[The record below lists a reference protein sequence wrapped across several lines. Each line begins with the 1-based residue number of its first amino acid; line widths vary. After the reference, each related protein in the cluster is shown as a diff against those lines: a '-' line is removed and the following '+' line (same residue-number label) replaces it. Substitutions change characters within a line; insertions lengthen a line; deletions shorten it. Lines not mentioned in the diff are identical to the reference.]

1 MRALTVLS
9 ALLVAS
15 SVTAAPIVL
24 PAAVDAAGNAILAIP
39 VVSLNANGT
48 VNSGGGGGG
57 GSTSV
62 TATAAA
68 PTYVEGSA
76 TNPLSTDLN
85 ASLRVLSKTFDG
97 SGTGITSTPLNGKQ
111 RLDVSLGA
119 GAVPGNATP
128 GYTDVIG
135 GTDGTLARQL
145 LTDTGGRLIVNINGA
160 MASKTQDG
168 AGTAITSTTFA
179 GGKQRLDVTLAA
191 AVAPGS
197 ASPAFM
203 DQMGGTD
210 GTLARAF
217 LTDTSGRLAVN
228 VNGTTIK
235 AASTASVATDTALVV
250 VNRDP
255 VSSNVR
261 DGAGVAITSTTFA
274 SNSKQRLDVSLA
286 AGVIPGA
293 AFPAYMDQVGGNDGT
308 LARAFLTDTSGRL
321 AVNVNGG
328 VAVTG
333 SASASF
339 TQGIGAASANSINT
353 YEGGSGAWGSVATPS
368 ASVQTFQGVSGGV
381 AVPITGSI
389 GNSGFA
395 STVAD
400 GANITLGS
408 KSPAAIG
415 LTGVG
420 TGTATEI
427 LRAIDRDTLLPLS
440 TNTAGTYIGNVVL
453 ADGADVTLGTK
464 GDTVAAVGAASATV
478 NALLK
483 AIDRDT
489 LLPLATQ
496 ANTISIGAVGQ
507 SGTWSVTSALPAV
520 TTGGATPYHL
530 ISAAGTN
537 STLISTGAHTLY
549 SLTVTGLNSTA
560 AYVRVYD
567 TATNPTCSSA
577 TGAMHT
583 YPVIGS
589 ATAQGGMIVPLPAQ
603 GEAYINGLG
612 FCITGG
618 SADTD
623 NSAAVAGVIV
633 NASFK

>member
-1 MRALTVLS
+1 MRALAVLS

-15 SVTAAPIVL
+15 SVAAAPIVL

-62 TATAAA
+62 TATAVA
-68 PTYVEGSA
+68 PTYVEGST

-97 SGTGITSTPLNGKQ
+97 SGVGITSTALGGKQ

-128 GYTDVIG
+128 SYTDVIG

-197 ASPAFM
+197 AAPAFM

-210 GTLARAF
+210 GSIARAF
-217 LTDTSGRLAVN
+217 LTDTSGRQYVN
-228 VNGTTIK
+228 INGTTIK

-286 AGVIPGA
+286 AGVVPGS

-308 LARAFLTDTSGRL
+308 LARAFLTDGAGRL
-321 AVNVNGG
+321 AVNVNGT
-328 VAVTG
+328 V
-333 SASASF
+333 
-339 TQGIGAASANSINT
+339 
-353 YEGGSGAWGSVATPS
+353 P
-368 ASVQTFQGVSGGV
+368 VSE
-381 AVPITGSI
+381 I
-389 GNSGFA
+389 
-395 STVAD
+395 D
-400 GANITLGS
+400 GAN
-408 KSPAAIG
+408 
-415 LTGVG
+415 
-420 TGTATEI
+420 
-427 LRAIDRDTLLPLS
+427 
-440 TNTAGTYIGNVVL
+440 
-453 ADGADVTLGTK
+453 VTLGTK
-464 GDTVAAVGAASATV
+464 GDTVAAAGAASATV

-520 TTGGATPYHL
+520 TTGGATPYHS
-530 ISAAGTN
+530 ISTAGTN

-549 SLTVTGLNSTA
+549 SLTITGLNSTA
-560 AYVRVYD
+560 AYVRIYD
-567 TATNPTCSSA
+567 TTAAPTCSSA

-589 ATAQGGMIVPLPAQ
+589 ATAQGGMIVPLPSQ